1 MPLASNAYFDLI
13 NIDGQTQAVT
23 SISSAVIGGVDGD
36 TVNNVQAHPRTL
48 ILDLRIKS
56 GVDVERAK
64 RYILQTVK
72 VKQKASLVWTQNE
85 RTVTISGIVES
96 IDMPRWYDGVTMQI
110 SMHCEQPFW
119 EDIDFVV
126 QEISEAIDRHYFTSY
141 QNDMLYFPAA
151 GIPLGEID
159 TTRTKRFAN
168 DGDVS
173 VGIEITINA
182 LDTVTNPIIY
192 AENGDFFGIGY
203 GTGAKKLVMES
214 GDVAKITTHK
224 GNKAVSLNGINLFD
238 KIKPNSTWL
247 QLAPGEN
254 LFSVQSDDGSISNMY
269 FNLTYKQRYV

>member
-1 MPLASNAYFDLI
+1 MPLANNAYFDLI
-13 NIDGQTQAVT
+13 NIDGQTQAST
-23 SISSAVIGGVDGD
+23 SLSSAVIGGEDGD
-36 TVNNVQAHPRTL
+36 IVNNVQAQPRTL

-56 GVDVERAK
+56 GIDVEMAK
-64 RYILQTVK
+64 RYILRTVK

-85 RTVTISGIVES
+85 RTVTISGIIES
-96 IDMPRWYDGVTMQI
+96 VDMPRWHADVTMQI

-126 QEISEAIDRHYFTSY
+126 QEINEAIDRHYFTTY
-141 QNDMLYFPAA
+141 KNDMLYFPAA

-159 TTRTKRFAN
+159 TTRTRRFVN

-192 AENGDFFGIGY
+192 AENGDFFGVGY

-214 GDVAKITTHK
+214 GDVVKITTHK

-238 KIKPNSTWL
+238 KIKPYSTWL
-247 QLAPGEN
+247 QLVPGEN
-254 LFSVQSDDGSISNMY
+254 LFSVRSDDNSISNMY

>member
-1 MPLASNAYFDLI
+1 MPLTGNTYFDLT
-13 NIDGQTQAVT
+13 NIDGQTQAIT
-23 SISSAVIGGVDGD
+23 SLSSTVIGGADGD
-36 TVNNVQAHPRTL
+36 TVNNVQAQPRT
-48 ILDLRIKS
+48 IIFDLRIKS
-56 GVDVERAK
+56 GINVERAK

-85 RTVTISGIVES
+85 RTITISGIVES
-96 IDMPRWYDGVTMQI
+96 IDMPRWNNSVTMQI
-110 SMHCEQPFW
+110 TLHCEQPFW

-126 QEISEAIDRHYFTSY
+126 QEISEAIDHHYFTTY

-159 TTRTKRFAN
+159 TTRTKRFQN

-182 LDTVTNPIIY
+182 LDIVTNPIIY
-192 AENGDFFGIGY
+192 AENGDFFGVGY
-203 GTGAKKLVMES
+203 GTGEKKLVMEA
-214 GDVAKITTHK
+214 GDVVTITTHK
-224 GNKAVSLNGINLFD
+224 GNKVVSLNGVNIFD

-247 QLAPGEN
+247 QLAAGEN
-254 LFSVQSDDGSISNMY
+254 LFSVQSDDESTSNMY